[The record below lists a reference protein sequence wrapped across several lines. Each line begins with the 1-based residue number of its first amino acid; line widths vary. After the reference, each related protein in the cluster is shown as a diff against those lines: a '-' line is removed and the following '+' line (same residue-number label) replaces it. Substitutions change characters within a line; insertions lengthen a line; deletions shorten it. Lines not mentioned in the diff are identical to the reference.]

1 MVHFS
6 CVALFA
12 LLVAMEA
19 RQPRTVRVVGTQF
32 VDVSTGA
39 PVLMLGPN
47 VVVKGPP
54 YLPTVTGKRRSL
66 KIRSQATP
74 CAPPS
79 TTRSAARQGAV
90 KPAKPST
97 GTTSITFLGGIS
109 SGSASTRGGLLRPE
123 FPGSARRYSQFNRL
137 QQHPRNARQPR

>member
-54 YLPTVTGKRRSL
+54 YLPTVTG
-66 KIRSQATP
+66 
-74 CAPPS
+74 
-79 TTRSAARQGAV
+79 
-90 KPAKPST
+90 
-97 GTTSITFLGGIS
+97 
-109 SGSASTRGGLLRPE
+109 
-123 FPGSARRYSQFNRL
+123 
-137 QQHPRNARQPR
+137 